1 MTETPT
7 LNLSFLLHFMTI
19 ARPEATLKNKLLLLA
34 RLALASSSRGGFR
47 HPIAKF
53 RQLQSR
59 WAFCLQFSFLRM
71 KERRCSGE
79 RPSEPIV
86 GASLVN
92 GALSRRIGRVHR
104 RAVLRD
110 GPRNEIID
118 RQHLGHAGGGMPGA
132 PDVAPARRAPL
143 ARADVDILC
152 DVNRAAWRQ
161 VVRIE
166 TGGCDRRPQH

>member
-71 KERRCSGE
+71 KEHVKNRHAHLRHHFRS
-79 RPSEPIV
+79 I
-86 GASLVN
+86 LDW
-92 GALSRRIGRVHR
+92 HR
-104 RAVLRD
+104 FVFSA
-110 GPRNEIID
+110 RN
-118 RQHLGHAGGGMPGA
+118 HLQ
-132 PDVAPARRAPL
+132 
-143 ARADVDILC
+143 I
-152 DVNRAAWRQ
+152 
-161 VVRIE
+161 
-166 TGGCDRRPQH
+166 